1 MFAAQLNRLVFW
13 GTFFSWPKRSY
24 KTIFKDIYQK
34 PTKNHLPSGY
44 LTVCHGIDGPNRNR
58 WFTELKNGGSFHG
71 YVSHNQR
78 VYIFTINDH
87 PSLKVALLSLEGSDN
102 PSDPR
107 VWGDNLRLTTLE
119 TDGVWTKKQCFVFQG
134 LVNVPFWGFVSHHLK
149 KYLLEI
155 ISPIVGWC
163 SIRTFT
169 NPSGLL

>member
-1 MFAAQLNRLVFW
+1 MLNMNQALNNLFARWVVRRV
-13 GTFFSWPKRSY
+13 GTALRAMW
-24 KTIFKDIYQK
+24 DNIYIY
-34 PTKNHLPSGY
+34 TLW
-44 LTVCHGIDGPNRNR
+44 LWLAVCHGIDGPNRNR

-155 ISPIVGWC
+155 ISYYIPNIWVM
-163 SIRTFT
+163 F
-169 NPSGLL
+169 